1 MNYIGATKIGQMF
14 LGPVEIDKAY
24 LGADLVF
31 QKGGTPPE
39 PPTPSRLP
47 TGYTEVEYIEN
58 TTTAYINT
66 GIIYPCTWTITA
78 QANAVPATNQILVG
92 SKTSGGHY
100 VGAITN
106 GYWGTSTDA
115 SYYIA
120 DYPNTAKTQ
129 LIITINRMSVEFSAE
144 GSVTKTHNATSNI
157 DTEIWLFAASKT
169 ASSNY
174 PFIGKVYGDVVGV
187 KNSEEVF
194 RGVPCTNSNNVA
206 GLYDLVSETF
216 FGSSNTAT
224 FTAGPA
230 IN

>member
-1 MNYIGATKIGQMF
+1 MSYFGDIRIGRMPLGDVEITKAF
-14 LGPVEIDKAY
+14 LGD
-24 LGADLVF
+24 DLVF

-47 TGYTEVEYIEN
+47 AGYTEVEYIEN
-58 TTTAYINT
+58 TTTAFINT

-92 SKTSGGHY
+92 SKTSAGHY

-106 GYWGTSTDA
+106 GYWGTTTNA

-120 DYPNTAKTQ
+120 GYPNTARTQ
-129 LIITINRMSVEFSAE
+129 LTITINRKSVEFSAE
-144 GSVTKTHNATSNI
+144 DSATKTHNATSNI
-157 DTEIWLFAASKT
+157 DTAIWLFAASKT
-169 ASSNY
+169 ASSTY

-187 KNSEEVF
+187 KEGVEVF
-194 RGVPCTNSNNVA
+194 RGVPCTDPNGVA
-206 GLYDLVSETF
+206 GLYDLVSEAF
-216 FGSSNTAT
+216 FGSANTAT
-224 FTAGPA
+224 FAAGPA